1 MRFLIRVALLALAAF
16 GAKTLYDRF
25 RPVVEGTT
33 SSSGGTAVFEPAKS
47 AFRDV
52 AEHAKSA
59 ASEVA
64 EHAKSATNEAVSQTR
79 DQLSTE
85 SGGGSSTT
93 PSPTPPG
100 SALS

>member
-1 MRFLIRVALLALAAF
+1 MRFLIRIVLLALAAF
-16 GAKTLYDRF
+16 GAKTLYDRY

-33 SSSGGTAVFEPAKS
+33 SSGGGTTVFEPAKS

-64 EHAKSATNEAVSQTR
+64 DHARTATNEAVSQTR
-79 DQLSTE
+79 DQLSSE
-85 SGGGSSTT
+85 SGGSSA
-93 PSPTPPG
+93 PG
-100 SALS
+100 GALS